1 MFDKSSNRK
10 WRWIASGLFAIQSL
24 VVLTLIIQSK
34 PWLTGDSARYMALA
48 DSLKSSQDFGLRV
61 DSIYEPE
68 GMRMPGYPIFIAFC
82 SFLPLPALLGVVIIQ
97 GCLFFI
103 SVWLFW
109 RIAERVWGC
118 YEGVGFLALSTVYP
132 FIAYSVGQIS
142 PEIPTVFLVAAAFY
156 MLLNPTTPRVAAVG
170 LMIGIATYF
179 RPNLFLL
186 SFVIA
191 ISCVMADRR
200 MYRKSLI
207 LIITALLAALPWTLR
222 NYSTFGVV
230 TPVSVIRGTG
240 NSLFL
245 ATWQSKVSTRSLIEY
260 GMRGGVT
267 PEFERS
273 GMLAQIHSVNRQIG
287 VSQDTVFV
295 SLEAYKGN
303 ETKARADR
311 LFTEAAWRNM
321 KFWPGTYLFSSMK
334 NMARMWFS
342 ANLPERLP
350 GLVRGMLVGLGIA
363 ALVLGITGLTIELR
377 RGARAHKVM
386 VYSALGTFLYFT
398 LTLCW
403 LHTEAR
409 YTLSAR
415 MIMLVFASHAIVRGV
430 RRVIGLNE

>member
-1 MFDKSSNRK
+1 
-10 WRWIASGLFAIQSL
+10 
-24 VVLTLIIQSK
+24 
-34 PWLTGDSARYMALA
+34 
-48 DSLKSSQDFGLRV
+48 
-61 DSIYEPE
+61 
-68 GMRMPGYPIFIAFC
+68 
-82 SFLPLPALLGVVIIQ
+82 
-97 GCLFFI
+97 
-103 SVWLFW
+103 
-109 RIAERVWGC
+109 
-118 YEGVGFLALSTVYP
+118 
-132 FIAYSVGQIS
+132 
-142 PEIPTVFLVAAAFY
+142 
-156 MLLNPTTPRVAAVG
+156 MLLNPTTPRFAAVG

-267 PEFERS
+267 PELERS

-334 NMARMWFS
+334 NMTRMWFS